1 VLNHQLLLQVQLL
14 LPAAACKSP
23 TSTVRVHTAASVSF
37 NKRAASLQA
46 PIGFAFGHHVCCHRL
61 HHLVLSAAAAA
72 AAPEST
78 LKSHSASFTRLHQKV
93 FTVAVL
99 QAARVYFAMVA
110 TGSFLYV
117 FIFLVLP
124 QQHKQYYKASNSCG
138 ELMMVSWL
146 GSGLHLAVLLL
157 LPERQYVKHRTVIT
171 LALRAVYLLGTA
183 RYYGQC
189 HVGRASTHEV
199 HGTAQVRLRHGIG

>member
-1 VLNHQLLLQVQLL
+1 
-14 LPAAACKSP
+14 
-23 TSTVRVHTAASVSF
+23 VSF
-37 NKRAASLQA
+37 GAQRSCWLPLNTNVAR
-46 PIGFAFGHHVCCHRL
+46 
-61 HHLVLSAAAAA
+61 
-72 AAPEST
+72 
-78 LKSHSASFTRLHQKV
+78 FTCLHQSSL

-110 TGSFLYV
+110 IGSFLYV

-138 ELMMVSWL
+138 ELMLASWL

-157 LPERQYVKHRTVIT
+157 LPEQQYVKHRTFIT
-171 LALRAVYLLGTA
+171 LALRVVYLLGTA

-199 HGTAQVRLRHGIG
+199 HGTAQVRTDVTVSDTVVIAAATVVDVGRASTHEVHGTAQVRVRVCVRHSMML